1 MGEKK
6 SIFISSTYTDLIE
19 ERKEAID
26 AVDIQWYAIAMEK
39 FPSSDRHAKN
49 DCLEKVREADAVIL
63 IIGGRY
69 GYIDPDEHIS
79 ITEIEYN
86 EALRLKIPIF
96 AFFNQNSKKEEDSP
110 LFDKFIERVKKDR
123 KHTKFKSCSELREN
137 IIRTIC
143 EYEREN
149 GEIGV
154 LIKIVCN
161 DTDFYE
167 PYINPEERFN
177 YLQPFVGRESSIDEL
192 NFFLNSPHRIGIII
206 GDGGLGKS
214 KLLYEWSRIIKGKK
228 NDILIL
234 FLREGIIPT
243 ENSFRQIP
251 SSKQVIIIVE
261 DAHKRTDYDY
271 VLNNLF
277 FSHSRLKIIFSTR
290 RYGLPG
296 IKVRVSNAHIHKSDI
311 KEFNEVKP
319 LNNSDLEILGHSLL
333 STDNYVFISQL
344 LSHARGSPL
353 IFSISCWLIQNKQI
367 DIGTLYADEDFE
379 YDVYQR
385 FLDVIS
391 QNIANLFPDNLYQKI
406 IQLIA
411 ILSPFDT
418 SNNELLVH
426 TSDYLHITTQ
436 ELRNFFNI
444 LKNFGVIEITGFN
457 VRIKPDVL
465 ADYILFKTCFGSDG
479 TTTGY
484 AESIFN
490 SFFKVYPQNIL
501 QNITE
506 VDQWA
511 SSKNYRYSIIDNI
524 WLPISESII
533 EGNNL
538 QRIQLLKDIAFISY
552 YIPDR
557 SIQLVNSCLRKPQD
571 TISDGIL
578 GFGHLEYNHLKVTDE
593 LCEILYN
600 ISFKKEYLPIICE
613 RLWFIAKLDT
623 REYIRSSPI
632 SIEKLKKIAK
642 YESQKPLEYNKIIL
656 DLIKSWVESSEEE
669 RLQYHLV
676 DILYEFLKKEGE
688 DTNWKGF
695 TFSYRPVFF
704 HPQKVSDLRELS
716 LHLFNQ
722 IIISNSLKIQLP
734 AVEALI
740 HSLNPLIIKPEN
752 KEKFQK
758 ILELWEIEDL
768 RTLDLIKS
776 IIKSTDNSLLAFEIY
791 LKISWC
797 AKGESEKSKNVRDI
811 LELISSKFDFSLIR
825 CIQGRFEREFE
836 DDYTKYHEK
845 LDGYITN
852 SIQELIKTKSPLDFL
867 ELLESQIRTHIEASI
882 GINPNQFLSML
893 GTINPNY
900 GSEIVRTIL
909 NQNKVFLY
917 RYVGSIINGISGNNS
932 DLAKKLC
939 EEIIERDIYEVQ
951 LSLSHFFVW
960 GQLCNTLSDNVYE
973 IIQFF
978 LKSENENL
986 KINGIKSIA
995 RLKEN
1000 YIEEGLNYIK
1010 DCQINDSFNL
1020 LQAICE
1026 TSSDIHHNYPDL
1038 NISEILESILRK
1050 MDFVCSFGA
1059 GYMDYEINQVLEISS
1074 KIVPHSVIDMII
1086 RRISIA
1092 EEKYQNRIYDYE
1104 VFPHNGLHI
1113 ELEGIFS
1120 SPQYHD
1126 FLIHI
1131 RNLTIQYDQR
1141 SYGPIPEIFAWLS
1154 NNYSE
1159 SALQVLLE
1167 WIQQDSED
1175 KINAVTYLIKEA
1187 PTDFLI
1193 NNHEFCSKLIEKSAV
1208 TSEEC
1213 YKKSISSLLGV
1224 FRYQARTRTLGEPDP
1239 VIQKL
1244 YEDSQKIA
1252 ALYPKGSNTEQFY
1265 SNLSKEAMKDIE
1277 MELLHDEHMLDT
1289 HS

>member
-1 MGEKK
+1 MGERK
-6 SIFISSTYTDLIE
+6 SIFISSTYTDLVD
-19 ERKEAID
+19 ERKEAIN

-39 FPSSDRHAKN
+39 FSSSNRHAKN
-49 DCLEKVREADAVIL
+49 DCLEKVREADALIL

-69 GYIDPDEHIS
+69 GYIDPDEQVS

-86 EALRLKIPIF
+86 EAIRLNIPIF
-96 AFFNQNSKKEEDSP
+96 AFFNQNSEKNEESP

-123 KHTKFKSCSELREN
+123 VIKKFNSCSELREN
-137 IIRTIC
+137 IIRAIC

-167 PYINPEERFN
+167 PYINPDEKFN

-192 NFFLNSPHRIGIII
+192 NSFINSPHRIGIII

-214 KLLYEWSRIIKGKK
+214 KLLYEWSLVIKEERK
-228 NDILIL
+228 DILIL

-251 SSKQVIIIVE
+251 SSRQVIIIVE
-261 DAHKRTDYDY
+261 DAHKRIDYDY
-271 VLNNLF
+271 LLNNLF
-277 FSHSRLKIIFSTR
+277 FSQIHLKIIFTTR
-290 RYGLPG
+290 RYGVLG
-296 IKVRVSNAHIHKSDI
+296 IKERISSAHIHKTDI
-311 KEFNEVKP
+311 NEFDELNP
-319 LNNSDLEILGHSLL
+319 LDDSNLEILGHSLL
-333 STDNYVFISQL
+333 SPDNFVIIPHI

-353 IFSISCWLIQNKQI
+353 IFSFSCWLIQNKQI

-379 YDVYQR
+379 FNVYQR
-385 FLDVIS
+385 FLDVTS
-391 QNIANLFPDNLYQKI
+391 KNVASLLPDNLYQKL

-411 ILSPFDT
+411 ILSPFDI
-418 SNNELLVH
+418 SNNELLLH
-426 TSDYLHITTQ
+426 TSNYLQITTQ
-436 ELRNFFNI
+436 DLRNYFNI
-444 LKNFGVIEITGFN
+444 LKDNGIIEVTGFN
-457 VRIKPDVL
+457 IRIKPDAF
-465 ADYILFKTCFGSDG
+465 ADFILFKTCFGSDG
-479 TTTGY
+479 RSTGY

-490 SFFKVYPQNIL
+490 LFFRLYPQNIL
-501 QNITE
+501 RNITE

-511 SSKNYRYSIIDNI
+511 SSKKIRNSIIDNI
-524 WLPISESII
+524 WLPISESVI

-538 QRIQLLKDIAFISY
+538 QRIQLLKDIAVISY
-552 YIPDR
+552 YIPEK

-571 TISDGIL
+571 TISDGVH
-578 GFGHLEYNHLKVTDE
+578 GFAYLEYNHLEVTDE

-600 ISFKKEYLPIICE
+600 ISYKKEYLPIICE
-613 RLWFIAKLDT
+613 RLWFIAKMDT
-623 REYIRSSPI
+623 REYVRSSPI

-642 YESQKPLEYNKIIL
+642 YESKKPLEYNKITL

-669 RLQYHLV
+669 RLQYHLI
-676 DILYEFLKKEGE
+676 DILSVFLKKEGE

-695 TFSYRPVFF
+695 TFSYRPVYF
-704 HPQKVSDLRELS
+704 HPQKVSDLRKLS
-716 LHLFNQ
+716 IHLFNQ
-722 IIISNSLKIQLP
+722 IIISNSLKIQLL

-740 HSLNPLIIKPEN
+740 HSLNPLIIKHEN

-758 ILELWEIEDL
+758 IIELWEIEDL
-768 RTLDLIKS
+768 KTLDLIKS

-797 AKGESEKSKNVRDI
+797 AKGDSEKSKTVQEI

-825 CIQGRFEREFE
+825 CIQGRFEREYE
-836 DDYTKYHEK
+836 DEYTKYHEK
-845 LDGYITN
+845 LEGYISN

-867 ELLESQIRTHIEASI
+867 VLLESLIQTHIEASI

-900 GSEIVRTIL
+900 GSEVVQTIL
-909 NQNKVFLY
+909 YQNKDFLY
-917 RYVGSIINGISGNNS
+917 RYVGSIVNGISGNNS

-939 EEIIERDIYEVQ
+939 EEIIERDIYEAQ

-960 GQLCNTLSDNVYE
+960 GQLCNTLSDNIYE

-978 LKSENENL
+978 LTSENENL

-995 RLKEN
+995 RFEDSYFEK
-1000 YIEEGLNYIK
+1000 GLNYIK

-1026 TSSDIHHNYPDL
+1026 TINDIHNNYPDL
-1038 NISEILESILRK
+1038 NISEFLEAILQK
-1050 MDFVCSFGA
+1050 MDLINSFGA
-1059 GYMDYEINQVLEISS
+1059 GYMDYEINQVLEMSSEIIS
-1074 KIVPHSVIDMII
+1074 KSVIEMVI

-1092 EEKYQNRIYDYE
+1092 EERYQFGIYDYE
-1104 VFPHNGLHI
+1104 VFPHNGFHK
-1113 ELEGIFS
+1113 ELDGIFT
-1120 SPQYHD
+1120 SPHYND
-1126 FLIHI
+1126 FLIQI
-1131 RNLTIQYDQR
+1131 RDLTLKYEQR
-1141 SYGPIPEIFAWLS
+1141 SYGPIPEIFSWLS

-1167 WIQQDSED
+1167 WIQQDSEE
-1175 KINAVTYLIKEA
+1175 KIIAVIYLIKGA

-1193 NNHEFCSKLIEKSAV
+1193 NNYEFCGKLIEKSAV

-1213 YKKSISSLLGV
+1213 YKMSISSLLGI

-1239 VIQKL
+1239 AIQKL
-1244 YEDSQKIA
+1244 YEDSLNIA

-1277 MELLHDEHMLDT
+1277 IELLHDEHMLDT